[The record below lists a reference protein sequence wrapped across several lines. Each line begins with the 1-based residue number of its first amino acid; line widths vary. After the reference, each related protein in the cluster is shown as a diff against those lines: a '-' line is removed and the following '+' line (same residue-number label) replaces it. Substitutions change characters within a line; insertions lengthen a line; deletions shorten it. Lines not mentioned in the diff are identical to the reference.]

1 MTNSTGIQVANK
13 EVEMAGMVAMIA
25 QFLTDATQ
33 LPTLRKELEATKAE
47 CESLKRQLEESRIT
61 VDLEREE
68 RGKAETSVLNHRGT
82 VSKLETRLA
91 SLQHKFDTIQGI
103 VAAAMAE
110 AEADKPKPAIV
121 NPTEPKPWTP
131 TEPLRSVS

>member
-68 RGKAETSVLNHRGT
+68 KGKVNARTLELAGT
-82 VSKLETRLA
+82 NDKLTARLSKL
-91 SLQHKFDTIQGI
+91 QHQVDTIAGI
-103 VAAAMAE
+103 IQAAQADAE
-110 AEADKPKPAIV
+110 PKPVIV
-121 NPTEPKPWTP
+121 NPTEPKPWSP
-131 TEPLRSVS
+131 PEVSRSSHYS